1 MEISN
6 KLDGY
11 RKHVLF
17 DPGLLDELGSIITSG
32 KLNAAPNSP
41 EFPSGKRKQQQK
53 NTKRKVQRINVDV
66 FKKAERSVPESQEK
80 AEVLAREI
88 LNDLRIVL
96 QVSFLSPSIPICTA
110 YSRVTGIPFNRIEPR
125 IHTNLPGR
133 LSSPRSTS
141 GISLHNGPG
150 QWTRS
155 GVFRY
160 RRSPS

>member
-17 DPGLLDELGSIITSG
+17 APSLLDELGSIITSG
-32 KLNAAPNSP
+32 KLNAVPNSP
-41 EFPSGKRKQQQK
+41 EFPSGKKKQQQK
-53 NTKRKVQRINVDV
+53 KTNRKVQRINVDV
-66 FKKAERSVPESQEK
+66 FKKAECSVPESQEE
-80 AEVLAREI
+80 AEVLALEI
-88 LNDLRIVL
+88 LDYLKFVL
-96 QVSFLSPSIPICTA
+96 QVSFFSSIPICTA
-110 YSRVTGIPFNRIEPR
+110 YSHVTGIPFNHFEPR
-125 IHTNLPGR
+125 VRTNLPGR

-155 GVFRY
+155 GIFRC